1 MDQQR
6 AVRYLSRYYS
16 MKSRK
21 ELEKHLEEI
30 LDRLVS
36 GGRFDEEFLNHV
48 IDGLKADDWPKHKI
62 CAYIDALD
70 LEDRT

>member
-6 AVRYLSRYYS
+6 AVRYLTRHYSRLS
-16 MKSRK
+16 EKNLK
-21 ELEKHLEEI
+21 ESLEIILERLI
-30 LDRLVS
+30 NSGNYDR
-36 GGRFDEEFLNHV
+36 EFLDS
-48 IDGLKADDWPKHKI
+48 IIEGLQEDSWPKHKI

>member
-6 AVRYLSRYYS
+6 AIRYLTRHYS
-16 MKSRK
+16 QFSEKGLK
-21 ELEKHLEEI
+21 ESLEI
-30 LDRLVS
+30 IIDRLID
-36 GGRFDEEFLNHV
+36 GGKYDREFLDH
-48 IDGLKADDWPKHKI
+48 IIEGLKGDDWPSAKI